1 MIFKFCFWAFEHFYF
16 QFWFTSCRDFI
27 LSTSTFKIF
36 KIQNS
41 WNPEFLKS
49 RILEIQNSWNPEFL
63 KSRILEIQN
72 LLNSWRGQFPSF
84 GHLCSRKHFHWQN
97 IFSNSLPRLGSS
109 VCLSHFISSDG
120 SFGIVGFAFRWLFRT
135 FRPEHSQAFWS
146 FELYLA
152 VSFKFQLL
160 LDWGTYLHDFELFSL
175 LAHIKFE
182 PFYLK
187 WRIFWASFY

>member
-72 LLNSWRGQFPSF
+72 SWNPEFLKSRI
-84 GHLCSRKHFHWQN
+84 CSIVFTSMLSIQTVFTKTLSLAKHFLE
-97 IFSNSLPRLGSS
+97 FSASS
-109 VCLSHFISSDG
+109 WLICL
-120 SFGIVGFAFRWLFRT
+120 
-135 FRPEHSQAFWS
+135 
-146 FELYLA
+146 
-152 VSFKFQLL
+152 
-160 LDWGTYLHDFELFSL
+160 
-175 LAHIKFE
+175 FE

-187 WRIFWASFY
+187 WRIFWDRWFCVQMTFSDFSSWALTSILVFRVVPCSEL